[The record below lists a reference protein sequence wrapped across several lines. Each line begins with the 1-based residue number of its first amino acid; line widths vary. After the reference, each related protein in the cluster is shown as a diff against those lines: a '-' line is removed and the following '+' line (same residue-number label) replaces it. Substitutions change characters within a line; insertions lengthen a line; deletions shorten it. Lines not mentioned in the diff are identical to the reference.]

1 MKTVTIHIDGM
12 TCNGCANGVKKA
24 LEALPVADVA
34 VSLEAKR
41 ATLQYDDSATTVE
54 ALIEAIEN
62 AGFDARV

>member
-1 MKTVTIHIDGM
+1 MKPVTIHIDGM

-34 VSLEAKR
+34 VSLEEKR
-41 ATLQYDDSATTVE
+41 AILQYDESKTTLD
-54 ALIEAIEN
+54 ALVEAIEN